1 MTTALPLMRNS
12 LTPLAKSVLV
22 PLELLAATIQQKHF
36 GLDTTALIIS
46 NEQMDDI
53 MKIFKSLEE
62 SGLVKKGVS
71 ETTKN
76 KPK

>member
-1 MTTALPLMRNS
+1 MTNALPLMRNV

-22 PLELLAATIQQKHF
+22 PLELPAATIQQKNF

-62 SGLVKKGVS
+62 SGLLKEGVS
-71 ETTKN
+71 KTIKN
-76 KPK
+76 KAK